1 MKQQITDAIRA
12 VYENV
17 PLVHSITNFVVMQV
31 TANALLAAHA
41 SPLLAHAAEEMDDLT
56 NIDSSLVLN
65 IGTLDPSWL
74 DSMELAGKLMKKK
87 GKPVVLDP
95 VGAGASGLRTRSALR
110 LLDLV
115 RPDILRGNASEIMA
129 LAAEIRSA
137 DKVATKG
144 VDSRNSSDEAL
155 DAAHELARRFGCVV
169 SVSGER
175 DLITDGSA
183 DLVVEGG
190 SPLMPLVTG
199 MGCSASAVTGAYA
212 AECRDR
218 LTAAAAAILEA
229 EGYRNCPES
238 AAWHLVPGGKY
249 YTTRNGS
256 AILAWRMPKGPLT
269 GWHAAASH
277 SDSPT
282 WRIKTLDGADHG
294 FARAEVEGY
303 GGMLMSTWF
312 DRPLSVAGR
321 LLVRTADGVESRLVH
336 PERAL
341 ACIPNLCIHFNRE
354 ANTGLNYNPQVD
366 LQPIFGAEGGS
377 LKDTLAAEAGGKA
390 EDILATDLVLC
401 ITEKAQRV
409 GLQGEY
415 FMSGRIDDL
424 ECAYATLYGFLQ
436 GRGEEAGRG
445 DIWVMFDNEEVGSSS
460 RQGAQGSLM
469 SDVLAR
475 IEESLGVTKEQSIR
489 ARTNCLLL
497 SADNG
502 HAIHPNHPEKSDQK
516 LPVNMGGGVILKYNA
531 RQTYT
536 TSGLTGAAFTAICEK
551 AGVPVQTFAN
561 RADVAGGSTLG
572 NLLGRQIL
580 MPMVDIGVGQLAM
593 HSAMETA
600 SCKDAEYLANACAA
614 YYNTPIFQPED
625 GQWKLGL

>member
-1 MKQQITDAIRA
+1 MK
-12 VYENV
+12 
-17 PLVHSITNFVVMQV
+17 
-31 TANALLAAHA
+31 
-41 SPLLAHAAEEMDDLT
+41 
-56 NIDSSLVLN
+56 
-65 IGTLDPSWL
+65 
-74 DSMELAGKLMKKK
+74 
-87 GKPVVLDP
+87 
-95 VGAGASGLRTRSALR
+95 
-110 LLDLV
+110 
-115 RPDILRGNASEIMA
+115 NASFSIEE
-129 LAAEIRSA
+129 LFRF
-137 DKVATKG
+137 
-144 VDSRNSSDEAL
+144 L
-155 DAAHELARRFGCVV
+155 DAGV
-169 SVSGER
+169 SAFHS
-175 DLITDGSA
+175 
-183 DLVVEGG
+183 
-190 SPLMPLVTG
+190 
-199 MGCSASAVTGAYA
+199 
-212 AECRDR
+212 
-218 LTAAAAAILEA
+218 TAAAAAILEA
-229 EGYRNCPES
+229 EGYVNCPES
-238 AAWHLVPGGKY
+238 AAWELAPGGKY

-256 AILAWRMPKGPLT
+256 AVLAWRMPKGELT
-269 GWHAAASH
+269 GWHVTASH

-282 WRIKTLDGADHG
+282 WRIKQLDGGKDTV
-294 FARAEVEGY
+294 FAKAETEGY
-303 GGMLMSTWF
+303 GGMIMPSWL
-312 DRPLSVAGR
+312 DRPLTVAGR
-321 LLVRTADGVESRLVH
+321 LLVRTESGIESRLVC
-336 PERAL
+336 PDRAL
-341 ACIPNLCIHFNRE
+341 ACIPNLCIHFSHD
-354 ANTGLNYNPQVD
+354 LNNGMKYNPQVD
-366 LQPIFGAEGGS
+366 LQPIFGEAGS
-377 LKDTLAAEAGGKA
+377 TLRDALAAEAGVKA
-390 EDILATDLVLC
+390 EDIVDAALVLC
-401 ITEKAQRV
+401 TREKAERV
-409 GLQGEY
+409 GLKGEY

>member
-1 MKQQITDAIRA
+1 MKEKISNNIQIKNKRATFDYELLDTFTAGIVLTGTDLSAGRIVGLTA
-12 VYENV
+12 CVSAS
-17 PLVHSITNFVVMQV
+17 LLQAV
-31 TANALLAAHA
+31 TA
-41 SPLLAHAAEEMDDLT
+41 
-56 NIDSSLVLN
+56 SSKMWPNVTPPPVLLVLALAMV
-65 IGTLDPSWL
+65 IGAAFGAFNGFFVAKFKLHPFIVTLASQLIVYTFLLLYVKAGNNNGMAISGL
-74 DSMELAGKLMKKK
+74 DKSYSSFITGSLLKIGGTPIPNYVWIAVICTIVMWFIWNKTTFGKNMFALGANEEAARVSGVNVFATTLMVFALAGAMY
-87 GKPVVLDP
+87 
-95 VGAGASGLRTRSALR
+95 
-110 LLDLV
+110 
-115 RPDILRGNASEIMA
+115 
-129 LAAEIRSA
+129 
-137 DKVATKG
+137 
-144 VDSRNSSDEAL
+144 
-155 DAAHELARRFGCVV
+155 
-169 SVSGER
+169 
-175 DLITDGSA
+175 
-183 DLVVEGG
+183 
-190 SPLMPLVTG
+190 
-199 MGCSASAVTGAYA
+199 AVTGF
-212 AECRDR
+212 
-218 LTAAAAAILEA
+218 I
-229 EGYRNCPES
+229 EGAR
-238 AAWHLVPGGKY
+238 V
-249 YTTRNGS
+249 
-256 AILAWRMPKGPLT
+256 
-269 GWHAAASH
+269 ASN
-277 SDSPT
+277 T
-282 WRIKTLDGADHG
+282 
-294 FARAEVEGY
+294 
-303 GGMLMSTWF
+303 
-312 DRPLSVAGR
+312 
-321 LLVRTADGVESRLVH
+321 
-336 PERAL
+336 
-341 ACIPNLCIHFNRE
+341 

-600 SCKDAEYLANACAA
+600 SCADAEYMAKAVAE
-614 YYNTPIFQPED
+614 YYNTPIFQPKD
-625 GQWKLGL
+625 GEWKLGL